1 MRENVQ
7 NISFSD
13 GQQTNKQTRLVV
25 TSKVL
30 HVLALEEGLSLLKKL
45 LQAIRKIKPP
55 VFCYVIYSP
64 LCYNMSD
71 GRKLTLYS
79 FEILPTGAD
88 LPKAFTSRR
97 LSASPPLSIWTM
109 TYLPDA
115 SWPGISAM
123 IISQFESDLR

>member
-1 MRENVQ
+1 MGAEHFFSSANFSFLSQKNITLNVVISSRIMFARKCS

-79 FEILPTGAD
+79 FEVLPTGAARF
-88 LPKAFTSRR
+88 L
-97 LSASPPLSIWTM
+97 
-109 TYLPDA
+109 
-115 SWPGISAM
+115 
-123 IISQFESDLR
+123 QFLT